1 MPDLTKFLFSPSRPH
16 NSKMTSHDE
25 TPSLPACPICNRSS
39 FETVLELERHV
50 NVDHG
55 DILSPEDKLE
65 ITGDF
70 KNERLPV
77 IPKII
82 TLKIFFASRFE
93 NFKANIRLLY
103 NV

>member
-1 MPDLTKFLFSPSRPH
+1 MKMEQFVFMPDLTKFLFSPSRPD
-16 NSKMTSHDE
+16 NSEMTSHDE

-65 ITGDF
+65 ITGDL
-70 KNERLPV
+70 KMKV
-77 IPKII
+77 KII
-82 TLKIFFASRFE
+82 TLQNFFASRFE
-93 NFKANIRLLY
+93 NLCC
-103 NV
+103 